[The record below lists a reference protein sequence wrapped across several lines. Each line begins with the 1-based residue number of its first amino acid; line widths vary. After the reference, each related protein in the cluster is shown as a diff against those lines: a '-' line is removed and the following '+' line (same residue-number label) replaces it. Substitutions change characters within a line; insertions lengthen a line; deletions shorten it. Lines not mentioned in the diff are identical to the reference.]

1 MSERLPR
8 EESAHARTD
17 LASRR
22 DTPEGAP
29 ADVGETVAPDGAPGV
44 LDNPMAR
51 AIAVAVL
58 AVALL
63 ISAIPLANVFS
74 SPETYSGIIA
84 SLDEKETTVLTLTA
98 SSAGLSAAVSAI
110 PGDAGTPIA
119 EKLVDLSADFM
130 VVLAAIYLEKF
141 LLTIFGLAAFR
152 ILFPAGCLLAIAA
165 ILLRRKLPAS
175 SGLARLAAKFAL
187 LGVVLVITVP
197 ASVLVSDNIEG
208 IYQESIDQTVASAQG
223 MAEEAQEA
231 EAADAAQSEEG
242 QEGEGGILEFFNG
255 IGEAVSDIPDAV
267 STGLSDVASGA
278 QNMINDFIES
288 LAIMIVTSCVIPLLV
303 LIFFLW
309 MAKLI
314 LGVNIEAPM
323 RALAPRTM
331 RRRPRGRLVP

>member
-8 EESAHARTD
+8 EESAHVRTD
-17 LASRR
+17 LASRH
-22 DTPEGAP
+22 DAPEGAP
-29 ADVGETVAPDGAPGV
+29 ADAGETVAPDAAPSV
-44 LDNPMAR
+44 LDSPMAR

-175 SGLARLAAKFAL
+175 SGLARLATKFAL

-223 MAEEAQEA
+223 MAEEAQES
-231 EAADAAQSEEG
+231 EAADAAQSEDE
-242 QEGEGGILEFFNG
+242 QEGEGGILGFFND

-331 RRRPRGRLVP
+331 RRRPRGKLVP